1 MGLSKPQVN
10 FDRRPPNRPE
20 VERAVLGA
28 MLLNP
33 DAMDV
38 AFDLL
43 GSPGLDPFWVPQH
56 AIVFEVLRAMHVG
69 GTPVDI
75 VTLSTELERRGQLEK
90 VGGPVY
96 VAEFTDAVPTS
107 ANIEYYARIVREAAL
122 LRNLIRV
129 CTTVAGH
136 AYKEG
141 ADPLG
146 LIGEASATIDGLIH
160 RTGTGG
166 AMSLANLAPA
176 AMAGLEAIQ
185 DGTAERG
192 VTTGVTQLDKLLNG
206 LQAQDLVILSAS
218 PSVGKTAVALNV
230 SLAAARSGRRVMFFS
245 AEMSADKITQ
255 RLLCAAGRVDTQRL
269 RSGFLQRAETP
280 KLKAAFD
287 EISRL
292 NIEIDDTPNVSIAHI
307 KSVARAAARKHG
319 KVDLIV
325 IDYLQLLVWEGK
337 VDNRNEYVACLSK
350 ACKGLA
356 RELNTAVL
364 CLSQIS
370 RDGAKSR
377 DPELFHLRDSG
388 AIEQDADVVLML
400 SKVELEHGGDGL
412 KINVAKQ
419 RNGPTGVVYAAF
431 VKHEQWIGDPHDVA
445 ERSYRSVDPEE
456 GRAAIEDRYSEED
469 EELF

>member
-1 MGLSKPQVN
+1 
-10 FDRRPPNRPE
+10 
-20 VERAVLGA
+20 
-28 MLLNP
+28 
-33 DAMDV
+33 MDV

-43 GSPGLDPFWVPQH
+43 GGPGLEPFWVSEH
-56 AIVFEVLRAMHVG
+56 GLIFEALRALHVA

-75 VTLSTELERRGQLEK
+75 VTLSTELERRGQLTA
-90 VGGPVY
+90 VGGPLY
-96 VAEFTDAVPTS
+96 VAELTDAVPTS
-107 ANIEYYARIVREAAL
+107 ANVEYYAGIVREAAL
-122 LRNLIRV
+122 LRGLIRV
-129 CTTVAGH
+129 CTSVAGN
-136 AYKEG
+136 AYKDG
-141 ADPLG
+141 AEPVR
-146 LIGEASATIDGLIH
+146 LIGEAAATIDGLLN

-166 AMSLANLAPA
+166 AVSLSTLAPA
-176 AMAGLEAIQ
+176 AIAGLQAIA

-192 VTTGVTQLDKLLNG
+192 VTTGVTQLDTLLNG

-287 EISRL
+287 EVSRL
-292 NIEIDDTPNVSIAHI
+292 HIEIDDTPNVSIAHI
-307 KSVARAAARKHG
+307 KSVARAAARRYG

-337 VDNRNEYVACLSK
+337 VDNRNEYVSCLSK

-370 RDGAKSR
+370 REGAKSG
-377 DPELFHLRDSG
+377 DPALHHLRDSG

-400 SKVELEHGGDGL
+400 SKVELKDGGDGL
-412 KINVAKQ
+412 KINVVKQ

-431 VKHEQWIGDPHDVA
+431 VKHEQWIGDPHEVS

-456 GRAAIEDRYSEED
+456 GRASIEDRYSEED